1 MIFSI
6 IYGVFVVILGIVMD
20 FSDIFYV
27 NDDHTLN
34 KGGVVSAIPFIF
46 RDENNVVNFLFFQG
60 VQHLLE
66 HRR

>member
-27 NDDHTLN
+27 NDEHTLN
-34 KGGVVSAIPFIF
+34 KGGVVSAIPIYFST
-46 RDENNVVNFLFFQG
+46 
-60 VQHLLE
+60 
-66 HRR
+66 